1 MSKTI
6 TLKSNNVS
14 LYVFD
19 DSETVTMESNKISV
33 GDPLKRTIG
42 DLNSTN
48 AELHTGVTV
57 PSGWIGWKHTYD
69 GRAWGDVSGWVDHRA
84 AILEGEKARYAADSF
99 YSSTFT
105 TAIQTEID
113 RIKALQCLGGGHSE

>member
-19 DSETVTMESNKISV
+19 DSETVTMESNQISV
-33 GDPLKRTIG
+33 GDPVEKILG

-48 AELHTGVTV
+48 SELHSGVTA
-57 PSGWIGWKHTYD
+57 PSGWTGGKHTFD
-69 GRAWGDVSGWVDHRA
+69 GSSWAVVSGWVDPA
-84 AILEGEKARYAADSF
+84 ASRLESEKARYAADST

-113 RIKALQCLGGGHSE
+113 RIKAL

>member
-1 MSKTI
+1 MIKTL

-19 DSETVTMESNKISV
+19 DSETVTMETNQISV
-33 GDPLKRTIG
+33 GNPVEKILG

-48 AELHTGVTV
+48 TELHTGVTA
-57 PSGWIGWKHTYD
+57 PSGWTGGKHTFD
-69 GRAWGDVSGWVDHRA
+69 GSSWGVVSGWVDPA
-84 AILEGEKARYAADSF
+84 AARLESEKTRYAADSA

-113 RIKALQCLGGGHSE
+113 RIKAL

>member
-33 GDPLKRTIG
+33 GDPVEKILG

-48 AELHTGVTV
+48 AELHTGVTA
-57 PSGWIGWKHTYD
+57 PSGWTGGKHTFD
-69 GRAWGDVSGWVDHRA
+69 GSSWAVVSGWVDPKA
-84 AILEGEKARYAADSF
+84 AFLEAEKARYAADSA

-113 RIKALQCLGGGHSE
+113 RIKAL